1 MEAEVEG
8 EKVRNL
14 SVSILIVL
22 LMLLVF
28 PAFLPLSEP
37 VNPGSGGG
45 HELTSLGWIYI
56 IILIC
61 MTVILCREMKK

>member
-1 MEAEVEG
+1 
-8 EKVRNL
+8 VRGL
-14 SVSILIVL
+14 SISILIVL

-45 HELTSLGWIYI
+45 FELTSLGWIYI
-56 IILIC
+56 IVLIC